1 MKRDIRKFKDN
12 LTELNEEI
20 LLAAGKPLEQLTEEE
35 KQAVVLKWALTR
47 SKKPAKRGVIYYITY
62 FLGSALVIAFISCLM
77 LLVLKWFFTILG
89 VI

>member
-1 MKRDIRKFKDN
+1 MKKNIRVFKDN

-20 LLAAGKPLEQLTEEE
+20 LLTAGKPLEQLTEEE
-35 KQAVVLKWALTR
+35 KQNVVLKWTLAR
-47 SKKPAKRGVIYYITY
+47 GKKPEKKGVIYYITY